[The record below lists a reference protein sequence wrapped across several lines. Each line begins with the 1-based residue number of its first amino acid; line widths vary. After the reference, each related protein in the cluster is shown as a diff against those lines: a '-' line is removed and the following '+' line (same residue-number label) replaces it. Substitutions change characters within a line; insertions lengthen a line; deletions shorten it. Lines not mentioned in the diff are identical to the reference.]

1 MFSSLNHNSR
11 EKKKMGEGNEEGNV
25 ERVMKRDC
33 REGEGRELK
42 EVGVK
47 KNRGEGRWREEV
59 GREGRE
65 GASKDRHKDGVCREN
80 NIKTSGI
87 LSPFSFTNES

>member
-1 MFSSLNHNSR
+1 MFSSLNHNCR

-42 EVGVK
+42 EG
-47 KNRGEGRWREEV
+47 RGKE
-59 GREGRE
+59 
-65 GASKDRHKDGVCREN
+65 K
-80 NIKTSGI
+80 
-87 LSPFSFTNES
+87 